1 MRDEVSLASSRPLP
15 STPGPEGTGGFVHCE
30 MSGLLVISVFAWYGV
45 GLPLSSYVF
54 VLCVVFSGLRA
65 GYLSWRSGIAK
76 FFPGVPAL

>member
-30 MSGLLVISVFAWYGV
+30 LSGLLVISVSAWYGV

-54 VLCVVFSGLRA
+54 VLCVSSGLRA

-76 FFPGVPAL
+76 LFPGVPPL